1 MNMQNV
7 HVIEHPLVQH
17 KISLLRD
24 ANTGTKE
31 FRELVSETATL
42 MCYEATRD
50 LPLKEV
56 EIKTPRQYTKSKII
70 TGHKMALI
78 PILRGG
84 LPMAEGISQLIPTV
98 RIGHVGAYREP
109 STGETVKYYAKFPAD
124 IEERHAIIVDTML
137 ATGGASCLTATE
149 LKNAGVKS
157 IKFMCLIASPEG
169 IEALT
174 TAHPDVEIYCCCI
187 DKGLDE
193 NNYIVPG
200 LGDAGD
206 RIFGTK

>member
-1 MNMQNV
+1 MNMKNV

-17 KISLLRD
+17 KISLMRD
-24 ANTGTKE
+24 ANTGSKE
-31 FRELVSETATL
+31 FRELVAETAML
-42 MCYEATRD
+42 MSYEATRD

-56 EIKTPRQYTKSKII
+56 DIKAPRHYTKSNII
-70 TGHKMALI
+70 SGYKMALI

-84 LPMAEGISQLIPTV
+84 LPMAEGISKLIPTV
-98 RIGHVGAYREP
+98 RIGHVGAFREP
-109 STGETVKYYAKFPAD
+109 STGETVKYYSKFPAD
-124 IEERHAIIVDTML
+124 ISERHAIIVDTML
-137 ATGGASCLTATE
+137 ATGGAAVLTANE
-149 LKNAGVKS
+149 LKKANVKD
-157 IKFMCLIASPEG
+157 IKYMCLIASPEG

-174 TAHPDVEIYCCCI
+174 TAHPDVEIYCCAI

-193 NNYIVPG
+193 DNYIVPG

>member
-7 HVIEHPLVQH
+7 HIIEHPLVQH
-17 KISLLRD
+17 KLSLLRD
-24 ANTGTKE
+24 VNTGTKE

-56 EIKTPRQYTKSKII
+56 DIKTPRQYTKSKII
-70 TGHKMALI
+70 SGHKIALI

-98 RIGHVGAYREP
+98 KIGHVGAYREP
-109 STGETVKYYAKFPAD
+109 STGETIKYYAKFPAD

-137 ATGGASCLTATE
+137 ATGGASVLTANE
-149 LKNAGVKS
+149 LKSVGVKS
-157 IKFMCLIASPEG
+157 IKFMCLIASPQG
-169 IEALT
+169 LEALT
-174 TAHPDVEIYCCCI
+174 TAHPDIEIYCCCI

>member
-1 MNMQNV
+1 MNMKNV

-17 KISLLRD
+17 KISLMRD
-24 ANTGTKE
+24 ANTGSKE
-31 FRELVSETATL
+31 FRELVSETAML
-42 MCYEATRD
+42 MCYEATEN

-56 EIKTPRQYTKSKII
+56 EIKTPQQYTKAKII
-70 TGHKMALI
+70 SGCKMALI

-84 LPMAEGISQLIPTV
+84 LAMTDGISQLIPTIK
-98 RIGHVGAYREP
+98 IGHVGAFREP
-109 STGETVKYYAKFPAD
+109 KTGETVKYYAKFPAD
-124 IEERHAIIVDTML
+124 IQERSAIIVDTML
-137 ATGGASCLTATE
+137 ATGGAAVLTANE
-149 LKNAGVKS
+149 LKNAGVKDM
-157 IKFMCLIASPEG
+157 KYMCLIACPEG
-169 IEALT
+169 LDALT
-174 TAHPDVEIYCCCI
+174 TAYPDMEIYCACI

>member
-1 MNMQNV
+1 MQNV

-70 TGHKMALI
+70 SGHKIALI

-98 RIGHVGAYREP
+98 KIGHVGAYREP
-109 STGETVKYYAKFPAD
+109 STGETIKYYAKFPAD

-149 LKNAGVKS
+149 LKNVGIKS

-169 IEALT
+169 LEALT
-174 TAHPDVEIYCCCI
+174 TAHPDIEIYCCCI

>member
-1 MNMQNV
+1 MNMKNV

-70 TGHKMALI
+70 SGHKIALI

-98 RIGHVGAYREP
+98 KIGHVGAYREP
-109 STGETVKYYAKFPAD
+109 STGETIKYYAKFPDD

-137 ATGGASCLTATE
+137 ATGGASRLTATE
-149 LKNAGVKS
+149 LKNVGIKS

-169 IEALT
+169 LEALT
-174 TAHPDVEIYCCCI
+174 TAHPDIEIYCCCI

-206 RIFGTK
+206 RIFGTR